1 MSNLTLKF
9 LNILIR
15 IAIATIILIAVET
28 VTNLIVGLGSSF
40 VMDWWQTLLS
50 RALVVSVLTGI
61 VLQSKLRN
69 HHLIIAIFTL
79 IFVIS
84 HLLTLIEAIAFGFDV
99 PKWQFF
105 ISGILSSAI
114 FSFLLV
120 LIFRKM
126 NKTKILPEG
135 FNNLPFISIIWRI
148 GVLGL
153 IYMVIYTIAGMIVLP
168 FVKNFYATLTI
179 PGLSILLP
187 LQILRGALY
196 VVACLYLIL
205 NAKGSRIEKAIWIGL
220 AFSILG
226 GIAPL
231 LLPNPLMP
239 LEIRIAHGFEIGISN
254 FIFGVIVVIIFTSKL
269 FHKQQMDTTKAM

>member
-1 MSNLTLKF
+1 MSNITLKF
-9 LNILIR
+9 FNILVR
-15 IAIATIILIAVET
+15 IVIATIILIAVET

-40 VMDWWQTLLS
+40 LMDWWQTLLS
-50 RALVVSVLTGI
+50 RILVVSVLTGI
-61 VLQSKLRN
+61 VLQSKLKN

-99 PKWQFF
+99 PKWQLF
-105 ISGILSSAI
+105 ISGVLSSAI

-120 LIFRKM
+120 FIFKKM
-126 NKTKILPEG
+126 NKTNILSGG

-148 GVLGL
+148 GVLAL
-153 IYMVIYTIAGMIVLP
+153 IYMVIYTIAGMIILP
-168 FVKNFYATLTI
+168 FVKDFYATLTI

-231 LLPNPLMP
+231 LLPNPIMP
-239 LEIRIAHGFEIGISN
+239 LEIRIAHGFEVGISN
-254 FIFGVIVVIIFTSKL
+254 FIFGVIVVFIFTSKS
-269 FHKQQMDTTKAM
+269 FRTQ

>member
-9 LNILIR
+9 LNVLVRIV
-15 IAIATIILIAVET
+15 IAIIILIVVES

-40 VMDWWQTLLS
+40 EMAWWQTLLS
-50 RALVVSVLTGI
+50 RILVVSVLTGI
-61 VLQSKLRN
+61 VLKSKLRGN
-69 HHLIIAIFTL
+69 YLIIAIFIL

-99 PKWQFF
+99 PKWQLF
-105 ISGILSSAI
+105 ISGILSSSI
-114 FSFLLV
+114 FSVLLV
-120 LIFRKM
+120 FIFRKM
-126 NKTKILPEG
+126 NKTNIIPEG
-135 FNNLPFISIIWRI
+135 FSNQLFISIIWRI
-148 GVLGL
+148 VVLAL

-168 FVKNFYATLTI
+168 FVKDFYATLSI
-179 PGLSILLP
+179 PGLSFLLP

-231 LLPNPLMP
+231 LLPNPIMP
-239 LEIRIAHGFEIGISN
+239 LEIRIAHGFEVGISN
-254 FIFGVIVVIIFTSKL
+254 FIFGVIVVYFFTSKP
-269 FHKQQMDTTKAM
+269 FRTQ